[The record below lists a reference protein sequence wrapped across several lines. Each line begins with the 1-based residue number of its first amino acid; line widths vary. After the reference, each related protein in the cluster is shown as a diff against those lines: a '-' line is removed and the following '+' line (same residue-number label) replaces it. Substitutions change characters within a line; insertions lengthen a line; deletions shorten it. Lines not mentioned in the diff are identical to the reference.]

1 MNLEHRV
8 AMLEQTNRR
17 HEQTNRRYRWC
28 MIGLAALLLL
38 TVGVG
43 AVQVGEDGQLVLKRL
58 VIEDDEGRERI
69 VLGTWA
75 TGQASIQHLDANGK
89 RRIDASTFSDGR
101 AGITHFD
108 ANEKRRIAAA
118 TLADGNAAVWHYDAN
133 EKVRIG
139 ATTLADGNAAIV
151 VTDADGQPVG
161 SIP

>member
-17 HEQTNRRYRWC
+17 HERTNRRYRWC

-69 VLGTWA
+69 VLGTLA
-75 TGQASIQHLDANGK
+75 TGQASL
-89 RRIDASTFSDGR
+89 
-101 AGITHFD
+101 THFD
-108 ANEKRRIAAA
+108 RNGKRRIAAA
-118 TLADGNAAVWHYDAN
+118 TRADGKAG
-133 EKVRIG
+133 IG
-139 ATTLADGNAAIV
+139 VA
-151 VTDADGQPVG
+151 DADGKVVG
-161 SIP
+161 GVP